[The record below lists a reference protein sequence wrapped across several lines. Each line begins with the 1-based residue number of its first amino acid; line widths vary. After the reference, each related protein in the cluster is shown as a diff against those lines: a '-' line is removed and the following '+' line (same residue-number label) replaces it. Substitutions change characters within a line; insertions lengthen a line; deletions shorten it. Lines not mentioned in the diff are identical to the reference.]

1 MDNRDTNEIE
11 LTDSELAQV
20 DGGILPALAGAAAFA
35 VGVLA
40 GYGGVRLV
48 QDLTETGTLNAGLHK
63 TCT

>member
-1 MDNRDTNEIE
+1 MMSGNANEIE

-48 QDLTETGTLNAGLHK
+48 QDATETGTLNAGLHK
-63 TCT
+63 SCT

>member
-1 MDNRDTNEIE
+1 MMSGNANEIE

-20 DGGILPALAGAAAFA
+20 DGGILAAVAGAAAFA

>member
-1 MDNRDTNEIE
+1 MMFGNANEIE

-48 QDLTETGTLNAGLHK
+48 QDLTATGTLNAGLHK

>member
-20 DGGILPALAGAAAFA
+20 DGGILAALAGAAAFA

-48 QDLTETGTLNAGLHK
+48 QDVTATGTLNAGLHK
-63 TCT
+63 SCT

>member
-20 DGGILPALAGAAAFA
+20 DGGILAAVAGAAAFA

-40 GYGGVRLV
+40 GYGAVRLV
-48 QDLTETGTLNAGLHK
+48 QDATETGTLNAGLHK